1 MGYPHYSGDCD
12 EHHRLV
18 LDGPRARVLSD
29 VHGEREAQDEKW
41 GPQNHPDGTGSR
53 DYAGM
58 ADEARTACDDK
69 HKSGRGTWA
78 DILKEEFYEALAES
92 DPVRL
97 RDELIQ
103 VAAVAVSWVEAID
116 RRGAE
121 RAEALFESWGLG
133 RDQAGGA

>member
-1 MGYPHYSGDCD
+1 MGYPHYSVDCD

-29 VHGEREAQDEKW
+29 VHGEREAQDDKW
-41 GPQNHPDGTGSR
+41 GQQNHPDGTGSR

-58 ADEARTACDDK
+58 ADEARTACDAK

-92 DPVRL
+92 DPDKL
-97 RDELIQ
+97 RAELIQ

-116 RRGAE
+116 RTA
-121 RAEALFESWGLG
+121 
-133 RDQAGGA
+133 AGE